1 ARLETLVG
9 PGGVGKSR
17 PAVQV
22 AHRLHPAFRDGIWS
36 VSLASI
42 SEPHLVVQAI
52 AHSLQLREQT
62 VSCLPAQVQH
72 ALADQQALLV
82 LDSFE
87 HLLHAAPL
95 LEELLEAGP
104 ALTILVTSRAAL
116 HLRAEHQ
123 FPVAP
128 LALPDLEHLPA
139 PHDLTQN
146 PAVALFV
153 ER

>member
-1 ARLETLVG
+1 
-9 PGGVGKSR
+9 
-17 PAVQV
+17 
-22 AHRLHPAFRDGIWS
+22 W

-52 AHSLQLREQT
+52 AHALQLREQT
-62 VSCLPAQVQH
+62 GSSLPAQVQN
-72 ALADQQALLV
+72 ALADQHALLV
-82 LDSFE
+82 LDNFE
-87 HLLHAAPL
+87 HLLQAAPL
-95 LEELLEAGP
+95 LEELLEASP

-128 LALPDLEHLPA
+128 LTLPDLEHLPA

-153 ER
+153 ERAQAAVPSFQLTPATANAVAQICVQLDGLPLAL